1 MFPRNIE
8 TAVGIAIINSV
19 GSLGGLAEPY
29 IIGAVNASTGSVAS
43 GVSFLAARLLA
54 GMILVLLLPYR
65 RSVSSRLG

>member
-1 MFPRNIE
+1 M
-8 TAVGIAIINSV
+8 
-19 GSLGGLAEPY
+19 AEPY